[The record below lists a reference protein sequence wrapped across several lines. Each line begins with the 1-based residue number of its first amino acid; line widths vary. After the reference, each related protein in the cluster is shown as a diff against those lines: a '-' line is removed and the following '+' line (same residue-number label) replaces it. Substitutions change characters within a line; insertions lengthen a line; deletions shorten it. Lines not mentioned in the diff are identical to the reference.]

1 MLMKENLMYVEKENI
16 KIIKNGGKYGLM
28 SDSEVVLPTEYD
40 KIFLYG
46 RYLYVLHKGSKIG
59 AIRFEDEDLSYRT
72 VAETK
77 YYTLDFYWHDLLFS
91 NGDEFVYY
99 FCDAGKYGF
108 ESTRT
113 FTNISVESRTNVIYA
128 EDDKNL
134 YIFTRQSGEI
144 LWSEKK
150 EQNFKCGK
158 PCYSYYDKSCS
169 GKLIFYDL
177 VNNTYIVPSESG
189 YIML

>member
-16 KIIKNGGKYGLM
+16 KIIQNGGKYGLM

-40 KIFLYG
+40 NIFLYG
-46 RYLYVLHKGSKIG
+46 RYLYVLHKGGKIG

-77 YYTLDFYWHDLLFS
+77 YDTLDFYWHDLLFS

-99 FCDAGKYGF
+99 FCDSGKYGF

-144 LWSEKK
+144 IWSEKK
-150 EQNFKCGK
+150 EQNFK
-158 PCYSYYDKSCS
+158 
-169 GKLIFYDL
+169 
-177 VNNTYIVPSESG
+177 
-189 YIML
+189 